1 MKRFALRETVV
12 GLSLLASLPAL
23 AAGVHQH
30 GLAEA
35 AVVVEGE
42 SLTVSFRA
50 PLMDILGTEQPPADA
65 AARVRYED
73 RLKQVS
79 EPLPSEA
86 AECRLNHAT
95 RSTVASLFPDV
106 DAHDHDHDHDHGHH
120 VDVEAEWTFQCR
132 SPGELTRI
140 TLPFLDTFSGL
151 TTEVVLLLPQG
162 QGALRLAPGDIRIP
176 LE

>member
-86 AECRLNHAT
+86 AAVSYTHL
-95 RSTVASLFPDV
+95 
-106 DAHDHDHDHDHGHH
+106 
-120 VDVEAEWTFQCR
+120 
-132 SPGELTRI
+132 
-140 TLPFLDTFSGL
+140 TLPTI
-151 TTEVVLLLPQG
+151 
-162 QGALRLAPGDIRIP
+162 LRV
-176 LE
+176 

>member
-1 MKRFALRETVV
+1 MKRFALREMVV
-12 GLSLLASLPAL
+12 GLSLLASLPAV

-30 GLAEA
+30 GLAKA
-35 AVVVEGE
+35 AVVLEGE

-65 AARVRYED
+65 AAQVRYED

-79 EPLPSEA
+79 EPLLPES
-86 AECRLNHAT
+86 AECLLNHAT
-95 RSTVASLFPDV
+95 RSRVTSLFPDV
-106 DAHDHDHDHDHGHH
+106 DSHDHDHDHSHH

-140 TLPFLDTFSGL
+140 ILPFLDTFSGL

-162 QGALRLAPGDIRIP
+162 QGAIRLAPGNTRIP